1 MTPDKYSRA
10 WEIWPIL
17 VDKASRRETITYGEL
32 AEWIRMPGR
41 ARSMRV
47 YLNPIMCYCVNRG
60 LPALT
65 AVVVN
70 QDTGRPGEGLITV
83 NQENIDAEWESVFRY
98 DWRGEYQP
106 TPEELKREED
116 RFS

>member
-1 MTPDKYSRA
+1 MTPGKYFRA

-17 VDKASRRETITYGEL
+17 VDRALRRETITYGEL
-32 AEWIRMPGR
+32 AGSIGIPG
-41 ARSMRV
+41 AAHGMGE
-47 YLNPIMCYCVNRG
+47 YLNPIMWYCANHG
-60 LPALT
+60 LPPLT

-98 DWRGEYQP
+98 DWRGVYQP